1 MALNSIN
8 TNVASYFAQAN
19 INSAN
24 SATSSSI
31 GRLSSGNRLVRA
43 SDDVAAMS
51 IGTSLRTQV
60 NSLKVGLQN
69 ASQGTSLLQVA
80 DGALSQAQ
88 DMLLRQ
94 KAIATQANS
103 GSLTS
108 TERGF
113 LNQEFQSLTNE
124 INRLTESTNFNGVK
138 LLDGTLGSKS
148 ILASTDASAAAFVAG
163 GGNIITTTAVQAFN
177 TNTGLTAG
185 GANTAGNLQFVDNTN
200 TILANGDYLNIN
212 SSVYGS
218 VGKFEISNLVDG
230 VSATIKTTINGIEF
244 TGTAA
249 TDANTGNFV
258 VSNGNTRIAIGYATL
273 DLTSAATAQ
282 VATAA
287 LNTAFANVEIL
298 RTQQLTGV
306 DFTGTALAGVSGAA
320 ASGTPMI
327 RTSTPG
333 DTTISNFEYVSNSG
347 TGGTNVLTVQIAGET
362 YTATAVAD
370 AVAATTV
377 LSFSN
382 GTQEGLSLTLTGLTT
397 GITNIR
403 TSEVDRNNFISA
415 LNQAFAGAAGGVD
428 FAVGAS
434 KGDSITVKIT
444 SATTATLYSG
454 ESLNVSTQA
463 DAARAGE
470 VLDNAIKKVTS
481 VRADVG
487 AQMARFDYTSA
498 NIEISLQNQDAAR
511 GGLLDTDV
519 AAESTAYATSQVQ
532 LQAGIAV
539 LAQANQLP
547 QNLLKLLG

>member
-8 TNVASYFAQAN
+8 TNVASYFAQQN

-24 SATSSSI
+24 SSTSSSI

-80 DGALSQAQ
+80 DGALSQVQ

-94 KAIATQANS
+94 KAIATQSNS

-108 TERGF
+108 AERGF

-148 ILASTDASAAAFVAG
+148 ILAATATIAATFAAG
-163 GGNIITTTAVQAFN
+163 GGNIVTTNAIQAFN
-177 TNTGLTAG
+177 TNTGATAQG
-185 GANTAGNLQFVDNTN
+185 NTAGLLQFVDNAN
-200 TILANGDYLNIN
+200 AILVDGAYANVN
-212 SSVYGS
+212 SSVYGE
-218 VGKFEISNLVDG
+218 VGKFELSNLVDG
-230 VSATIKTTINGIEF
+230 TSATLSVNINGIEF
-244 TGTAA
+244 TGTVADDD
-249 TDANTGNFV
+249 TNFV
-258 VSNGNTRIAIGYATL
+258 LTNGTTRIQFGT
-273 DLTSAATAQ
+273 AAFNVDNSGTAQ
-282 VATAA
+282 ASLSA
-287 LNTAFANVEIL
+287 LNTAFANVTIL
-298 RTQQLTGV
+298 RTQQITGV
-306 DFTGTALAGVSGAA
+306 DFTGTALAGVSFAAGA
-320 ASGTPMI
+320 GTPMI

-333 DTTISNFEYVSNSG
+333 DTTVSNFQYVSNAG
-347 TGGTNVLTVQIAGET
+347 AGTNVLTVDIGGKT

-370 AVAATTV
+370 NITNAVT

-382 GTQEGLSLTLTGLTT
+382 GTQEGLSIALTGLTT
-397 GITNIR
+397 AITNIR
-403 TSEVDRNNFISA
+403 TSETDRNNFISA
-415 LNQAFAGAAGGVD
+415 LNQGFASAAGGVD
-428 FAVGAS
+428 FAVGSAS
-434 KGDSITVKIT
+434 SDKITVKIT
-444 SATTATLYSG
+444 SATTSTLFGG
-454 ESLNVSTQA
+454 EALNVATQA
-463 DAARAGE
+463 DAARAGD
-470 VLDNAIKKVTS
+470 VLNDAIKTVTS

-519 AAESTAYATSQVQ
+519 AAESTAYATAQVQ

>member
-8 TNVASYFAQAN
+8 TNVASYFAQQN

-24 SATSSSI
+24 NATSSSI

-108 TERGF
+108 AERGF

-124 INRLTESTNFNGVK
+124 INRLTEATNFNGVK

-148 ILASTDASAAAFVAG
+148 ILSATAAIAATFAAG
-163 GGNIITTTAVQAFN
+163 GGNIVSTNSIQAFN
-177 TNTGLTAG
+177 TNTGATAQG
-185 GANTAGNLQFVDNTN
+185 NAAGQLQFVDNANAILTN
-200 TILANGDYLNIN
+200 GAYNNVN
-212 SSVYGS
+212 SSVYGK
-218 VGKFEISNLVDG
+218 VGKFELSNLVEG
-230 VSATIKTTINGIEF
+230 VSATLKTTINGIEF
-244 TGTAA
+244 TGTV
-249 TDANTGNFV
+249 ANAGTNFV
-258 VSNGNTRIAIGYATL
+258 LTNGNTRIQFGTAAFTL
-273 DLTSAATAQ
+273 TNSGTAQ
-282 VATAA
+282 GAVTA
-287 LNTAFANVEIL
+287 LNTAFANVTVL
-298 RTQQLTGV
+298 RTQQITGV
-306 DFTGTALAGVSGAA
+306 SFQGTALAGVSFSAN
-320 ASGTPMI
+320 SGTPMI

-333 DTTISNFEYVSNSG
+333 DTTVSNFQYVSNAG
-347 TGGTNVLTVQIAGET
+347 AGTNVITVDIAGET

-370 AVAATTV
+370 NITNAVT

-382 GTQEGLSLTLTGLTT
+382 GTQEGLSIALTGLTT
-397 GITNIR
+397 AITNIR
-403 TSEVDRNNFISA
+403 TSLTDRNNFISA
-415 LNQAFAGAAGGVD
+415 LNQGFASAAGGVD

-434 KGDSITVKIT
+434 ASDKITVKIT
-444 SATTATLYSG
+444 SATTSTLFGG
-454 ESLNVSTQA
+454 EALNVATQA
-463 DAARAGE
+463 DAARAGD
-470 VLDNAIKKVTS
+470 VLTNAIKTVTS

-519 AAESTAYATSQVQ
+519 AAESTAYATAQVQ